1 MPTLHKI
8 DNQTNYLSKQLKGEK
23 MEKIGNIIE
32 SIAHEKG
39 LKLAEAK
46 EAISIA
52 LIKTAKRVFVEDNEY
67 GVDIDDKTKDL
78 TLFQKVIVVADD
90 DEKLEENIGD
100 VEKYMSI
107 SEAKKVDSDLELDD
121 ELTYPISLDDMGRT
135 AAAVLYREL
144 EYHLQRLLEQN
155 IFDRYRQKVGEAV
168 SASVVRV
175 DSDENTFLEY
185 KETKAILPMKS
196 RIKGEKFKV
205 GDVVRSVIRK
215 VYIDKK
221 TGMQVELS
229 RTSPRFLEELLKLQ
243 VPEINDELVIIH
255 GSARIPGERAKVA
268 LSSVTPSVDAVGA
281 TVGTKGIRINAVS
294 EELHGENI
302 DCIEYS
308 DIPEMF
314 VSRALSPAII
324 SAVRI
329 QEDKEGN
336 KKAIVTVPS
345 DQKSKAI
352 GKSGIN
358 IRLASMLTGFD
369 IELVEL
375 GGGAPASK
383 DSNEIGTQETTSNP
397 DALKALFG
405 DDED

>member
-1 MPTLHKI
+1 
-8 DNQTNYLSKQLKGEK
+8 

-39 LKLAEAK
+39 LKLKDAK
-46 EAISIA
+46 EAVSTA
-52 LIKTAKRVFVEDNEY
+52 LIQTAKRVFVQENEYVVDINEKTKELCLMQKVLVVEDN
-67 GVDIDDKTKDL
+67 
-78 TLFQKVIVVADD
+78 
-90 DEKLEENIGD
+90 DERLEENINE
-100 VEKYMSI
+100 VEKYI
-107 SEAKKVDSDLELDD
+107 NITAAKEVDPDIEIGD
-121 ELTYPISLDDMGRT
+121 ELTYTISLDDMGRT

-144 EYHLQRLLEQN
+144 EYHIQRLMEQN
-155 IFDRYRQKVGEAV
+155 IFEKYKQRVGQAV

-175 DSDENTFLEY
+175 DNNENTYLEY
-185 KETKAILPMKS
+185 KEVKAILPMKS
-196 RIKGEKFKV
+196 RIKGEKFKI

-221 TGMQVELS
+221 AGMQVELS
-229 RTSPRFLEELLKLQ
+229 RTSPKFLEELLKLQ
-243 VPEINDELVIIH
+243 VPEISDELVIIH
-255 GSARIPGERAKVA
+255 ASARIPGERAKIA

-294 EELHGENI
+294 KELDGENI

-308 DIPEMF
+308 DIPEMY

-329 QEDKEGN
+329 ENQ
-336 KKAIVTVPS
+336 KAIVTIPS

-358 IRLASMLTGFD
+358 IRLASMLTGYE
-369 IELVEL
+369 IELVEM
-375 GGGAPASK
+375 GGAA
-383 DSNEIGTQETTSNP
+383 TQNKEGNMSTNIQGNS

-405 DDED
+405 DDDK